1 MRRTGLFPIVFSF
14 FLIIM
19 SCSVSIGAPDGLGAP
34 DEPCGKPWN
43 TPLSEVTG
51 EIVDVYFATPPW
63 TQKEGLHLMIK
74 TSAGAI
80 VAIHVFPKSCIDN
93 NALETF
99 QFAIGEFITVT
110 GSEFLTEANTQR
122 NICAAEID
130 ERPELDLRTLQTGC
144 LNEELCANCQG
155 MCEETC
161 SWSRK
166 PDLCLVNC
174 LKGCEAYITPCPEGN
189 SNSLVVPTNFLL
201 LKSL

>member
-19 SCSVSIGAPDGLGAP
+19 SCSVSIAKTS
-34 DEPCGKPWN
+34 EPCGQPWT

-51 EIVDVYFATPPW
+51 EIVGVYFATPPW
-63 TQKEGLHLMIK
+63 TQEEGLHLEIK
-74 TSAGAI
+74 TSAGAT
-80 VAIHVFPKSCIDN
+80 VVIHVFPKDCIDN

-130 ERPELDLRTLQTGC
+130 QRPELDLRTLQTGC
-144 LNEELCANCQG
+144 LNEELCGNCKG
-155 MCEETC
+155 ICVETC
-161 SWSRK
+161 STSPN
-166 PDLCLVNC
+166 PDLCLPNC
-174 LKGCEAYITPCPEGN
+174 LEGCEANITPCPKGTPE
-189 SNSLVVPTNFLL
+189 SLVPTTLVPTNFLL
-201 LKSL
+201 LNNL